1 MPNLTLIDLPG
12 ITQNPVGDQPDDI
25 GLQIKQMVL
34 EYVKRPNCIVLAV
47 TAANTDLAN
56 SDAIAIARQVDPEG
70 RRTLGVLTKLDLMD
84 SGTDAAQLLEG
95 REGRGGISEGSGL
108 GYGCGRALGYVGVVN
123 RSQQDINQGKQLVDA
138 RQHEQRFFDN
148 HAAYAHPAPCHAN
161 TGTAQLVRRCTAIL
175 QQHIRAVLPGL
186 AADLGRMLVAKRARL
201 TLLKAEQDPDTR
213 ERIRMGSLVA
223 YADAADA
230 LVRGL
235 THTHTRDAH
244 TLALLSSGELVG
256 GARIEER
263 LSTAFAKEVCTALL
277 VQAATL
283 GDPGCNPRWPRLQP
297 QVLQAATLC
306 DHGAQVEARDVFE
319 LVSANEILK
328 LAKNMSGLGGGLL
341 APNRAFDAVVVR
353 YVRSLEEVCLRCVA
367 EVRAELAQLHAFTP
381 APPLTHPTHPTHPT
395 PLAPLAPLAPRSPSP
410 LAPLAPLTGAR
421 RSLQAPA
428 RGAPRDARRLPP
440 PRGGDQ
446 GGGRVCAR
454 SRGE

>member
-1 MPNLTLIDLPG
+1 VPNMLPNTTKARVPNLTLIDLPG

-34 EYVKRPNCIVLAV
+34 EYVGRPNCIVLAV

-95 REGRGGISEGSGL
+95 REGRGGVSEGSGL

-148 HAAYAHPAPCHAN
+148 HAAYAHPAPCHTN
-161 TGTAQLVRRCTAIL
+161 TGTAQLVKRCTAIL
-175 QQHIRAVLPGL
+175 QQHIRAVLPSL
-186 AADLGRMLVAKRARL
+186 TADLGRMLTAKRARL
-201 TLLKAEQDPDTR
+201 TQLKAEQDPDTR

-263 LSTAFAKEVCTALL
+263 LSSAFAKEVCTTVLASRLQPY
-277 VQAATL
+277 VNHAATL
-283 GDPGCNPRWPRLQP
+283 SAPGCNPMR
-297 QVLQAATLC
+297 
-306 DHGAQVEARDVFE
+306 
-319 LVSANEILK
+319 
-328 LAKNMSGLGGGLL
+328 
-341 APNRAFDAVVVR
+341 
-353 YVRSLEEVCLRCVA
+353 
-367 EVRAELAQLHAFTP
+367 
-381 APPLTHPTHPTHPT
+381 
-395 PLAPLAPLAPRSPSP
+395 
-410 LAPLAPLTGAR
+410 
-421 RSLQAPA
+421 
-428 RGAPRDARRLPP
+428 
-440 PRGGDQ
+440 
-446 GGGRVCAR
+446 
-454 SRGE
+454 

>member
-1 MPNLTLIDLPG
+1 MLPNTTKARVPNLTLIDLPG

-34 EYVKRPNCIVLAV
+34 EYVGRPNCIVLAV

-95 REGRGGISEGSGL
+95 REGRGVVSEGSG
-108 GYGCGRALGYVGVVN
+108 LGYVGVVN

-148 HAAYAHPAPCHAN
+148 HAAYAHPAPCHTN
-161 TGTAQLVRRCTAIL
+161 TGTAQLVKRCTAIL
-175 QQHIRAVLPGL
+175 QQHIRAVLPSL
-186 AADLGRMLVAKRARL
+186 TADLGRMLTAKRARL
-201 TLLKAEQDPDTR
+201 TQLKAEQDPDTR

-263 LSTAFAKEVCTALL
+263 LSSAFAKEVCTTVLASRLQPY
-277 VQAATL
+277 VNHAATL
-283 GDPGCNPRWPRLQP
+283 SAPGCNPMR
-297 QVLQAATLC
+297 
-306 DHGAQVEARDVFE
+306 
-319 LVSANEILK
+319 
-328 LAKNMSGLGGGLL
+328 
-341 APNRAFDAVVVR
+341 
-353 YVRSLEEVCLRCVA
+353 
-367 EVRAELAQLHAFTP
+367 
-381 APPLTHPTHPTHPT
+381 
-395 PLAPLAPLAPRSPSP
+395 
-410 LAPLAPLTGAR
+410 
-421 RSLQAPA
+421 
-428 RGAPRDARRLPP
+428 
-440 PRGGDQ
+440 
-446 GGGRVCAR
+446 
-454 SRGE
+454 